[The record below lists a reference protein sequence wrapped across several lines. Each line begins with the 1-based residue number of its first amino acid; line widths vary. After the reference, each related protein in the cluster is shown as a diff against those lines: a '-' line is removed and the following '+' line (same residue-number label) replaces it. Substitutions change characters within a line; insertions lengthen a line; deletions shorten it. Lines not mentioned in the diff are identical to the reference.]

1 MLYDQGFR
9 RLHEALCFLVGM
21 ALGTRPSD
29 TETILRTHTIMGQ
42 VYFFVMSR
50 EAILRRAGW
59 KTLESPNASRVADL
73 VCENIDILASGL
85 DAGRKKRR
93 GAKDA

>member
-1 MLYDQGFR
+1 M
-9 RLHEALCFLVGM
+9 HEALCFLVGM
-21 ALGTRPSD
+21 ALGARPSD